1 MSFDLAELARQEGL
15 RKNRVLRGIEIT
27 DTLKRDLYRI
37 VVRPVRAWERQ
48 VIDRI
53 RPAYGQ
59 AMSTLTRD
67 DESDDLAEAIRIAE
81 AQAAGATVTVDAEV
95 RGWVLDALK
104 WHEQRWADAVKAG
117 TGIDVFPFIDR
128 KENAARV
135 KAFQSQIA
143 NLVKDVDA
151 KTKKEIA
158 DTVWRG
164 FAEGKPRK
172 KIAKELTERIGIARR
187 RANTIAVDQAQ
198 KLNGELTRI
207 RMSEAGVQHY
217 RWRHSQK
224 RRFRPAHKAR
234 EGRIYKLGEP
244 LGDEPGI
251 AIYCFPSGQPV
262 SIHDDVLKIWRRWH
276 SGHLTEFVTEAGER
290 VSCTANHPILTNTG
304 WKPAEALNV
313 GDYIAQPSFS
323 SLHAGDVYIEQ
334 REPTIGEVFAAG
346 QTILGAVS
354 VNVRPGDFHG
364 DVIADENIDVV
375 DADGGLR
382 REITACISQGVSERV
397 FEHAHAT
404 LIGLKRAGA
413 LKTLPHWSLSARDSR
428 VRSLRLLE
436 ALFWRHLIPDDAP
449 GLSRASDWY
458 AIALEHV
465 GDGLAL
471 GAEAIAERFDG
482 LARKVGPD
490 RFRLIVLYAVTR
502 AAAETADPIS
512 APGSEVLGQAIGM
525 EPDHGA
531 NRLESFAGVELRYSK
546 VEVCV
551 SRAWEGHVYN
561 FQTASGWYIAG
572 TAGVGNCGCVSEPVV
587 DVENNNG
594 ATEGQVAEADA
605 PATAPV
611 DPLPEKHPMKG
622 KGGEGLGGASAE
634 IAEAE
639 ALESVVANL
648 STISPGIVRKARDG
662 NENALNGIG
671 LKMTTVTNKR
681 RPFMGTRG
689 FDKHIQDYAAATTR
703 AGRIDAL
710 VYLLHSLKAE
720 ARRFSGLYSTY
731 YEDDFIPPLPPLP

>member
-37 VVRPVRAWERQ
+37 VVRPVRAWEQQ

-59 AMSTLTRD
+59 ALSTLTRD

-81 AQAAGATVTVDAEV
+81 AQAAGATIMVDVEV

-151 KTKKEIA
+151 KTKKEIT
-158 DTVWRG
+158 DIVWRG

-207 RMSEAGVQHY
+207 RMGEAGVQHY

-251 AIYCFPSGQPV
+251 AIF
-262 SIHDDVLKIWRRWH
+262 
-276 SGHLTEFVTEAGER
+276 
-290 VSCTANHPILTNTG
+290 
-304 WKPAEALNV
+304 
-313 GDYIAQPSFS
+313 
-323 SLHAGDVYIEQ
+323 
-334 REPTIGEVFAAG
+334 
-346 QTILGAVS
+346 
-354 VNVRPGDFHG
+354 
-364 DVIADENIDVV
+364 
-375 DADGGLR
+375 
-382 REITACISQGVSERV
+382 
-397 FEHAHAT
+397 
-404 LIGLKRAGA
+404 
-413 LKTLPHWSLSARDSR
+413 
-428 VRSLRLLE
+428 
-436 ALFWRHLIPDDAP
+436 
-449 GLSRASDWY
+449 
-458 AIALEHV
+458 
-465 GDGLAL
+465 
-471 GAEAIAERFDG
+471 
-482 LARKVGPD
+482 
-490 RFRLIVLYAVTR
+490 
-502 AAAETADPIS
+502 
-512 APGSEVLGQAIGM
+512 
-525 EPDHGA
+525 
-531 NRLESFAGVELRYSK
+531 
-546 VEVCV
+546 
-551 SRAWEGHVYN
+551 
-561 FQTASGWYIAG
+561 
-572 TAGVGNCGCVSEPVV
+572 CGCVSEPVV

-671 LKMTTVTNKR
+671 SKMGTVTNKR

-703 AGRIDAL
+703 EGRIDAL

-720 ARRFSGLYSTY
+720 ARRFPALYSTY